1 MVFHYFGFSVLW
13 VCLSGLVSFPS
24 VVFELF
30 QSSPESGDGLP
41 QLVDFL
47 LLLGYLRLDAGRV
60 LGGEVFERQSFGD
73 VAPVPRH
80 HALVAS
86 DGYVDV
92 HMAELVHGLAQR
104 AALDHEHRRVRR
116 AQGVE
121 RHVLAVDSFP
131 RGAELPLD
139 RRRVQDPFRMSGRVE
154 EHRVGIPVGT
164 EPVDVL
170 PDETADRGGDGH
182 DSVAFRGLRLVEPV
196 FAQVVRTLRHGMAHV
211 EEPVFEV
218 DVPELQSADLSD
230 AQPSHQEREMDR
242 QAVVFREALD
252 QRVDLLFGHRRLI
265 ASFGLSLPRDEIAWI
280 RGQQR
285 RASVR
290 LPLGRG
296 PHHALEQPDRVLK
309 RGGTHLVARPRV
321 PFVDEF
327 LRDVAHGSLAEP
339 GKQLV
344 QRRLLDPLASA
355 AQFRSVLLPQVG
367 DETRRV

>member
-1 MVFHYFGFSVLW
+1 MS
-13 VCLSGLVSFPS
+13 
-24 VVFELF
+24 
-30 QSSPESGDGLP
+30 
-41 QLVDFL
+41 
-47 LLLGYLRLDAGRV
+47 
-60 LGGEVFERQSFGD
+60 
-73 VAPVPRH
+73 RH

-86 DGYVDV
+86 DGHVDV

-139 RRRVQDPFRMSGRVE
+139 RRRVQDPFRVPDRVE

-164 EPVDVL
+164 EPVDMF
-170 PDETADRGGDGH
+170 PDETADRCGDGY

-196 FAQVVRTLRHGMAHV
+196 FAQIVRTLRHGVPHV
-211 EEPVFEV
+211 QQPVVEV

-230 AQPSHQEREMDR
+230 AQPAHQQREMDR

-252 QRVDLLFGHRRLI
+252 QRVDLLFGHRRLL
-265 ASFGLSLPRDEIAWI
+265 ASFGRSLPRDEVAWI

-285 RASVR
+285 RTSVR

-296 PHHALEQPDRVLK
+296 PRHALEQPDRVLE
-309 RGGTHLVARPRV
+309 RGGTHLVARLRI

-327 LRDVAHGSLAEP
+327 LRDVAHGRLAEP
-339 GKQLV
+339 GKQFV
-344 QRRLLDPLASA
+344 QRRLLDPLASS
-355 AQFRSVLLPQVG
+355 AQLRSVPLPQVG